1 MNRYNP
7 YYYLLFILVIFGAFA
22 SMAQNDYGIK
32 ILGGAAFAFAIIFM
46 FQLAY
51 EWRKKKTKDWVMVS
65 ELTGVVLISMI
76 LGMRVF
82 YLRFPFVEVLF
93 GAAGLMVIASYAIR
107 IKRSWT
113 SLHTKNNT
121 MAVLVVLFLCSITC
135 YFASMTL
142 VAFIPGVA
150 EPLGTIGFILL
161 ILFVVGGL
169 WKNQLLVQD
178 ERLTA
183 FAYVSKVRDRSIV
196 LAALFVLFTAY
207 IGLTNI
213 GFIPKMYS
221 NEFPQRYFELVQQAE
236 TGKEKP
242 IDGRYRHEIFKE
254 KFDQFVK
261 RQVNSSK

>member
-1 MNRYNP
+1 MKRYNP
-7 YYYLLFILVIFGAFA
+7 YYYLLFVLVIFGAFA

-32 ILGGAAFAFAIIFM
+32 ILGGAAFAFAVIFAL
-46 FQLAY
+46 QLLY
-51 EWRKKKTKDWVMVS
+51 EWRKKKAKDWVMVS
-65 ELTGVVLISMI
+65 ELIGVVLISII

-82 YLRFPFVEVLF
+82 YLRFPFVEVVF
-93 GAAGLMVIASYAIR
+93 GVAGLMVIVSYAIR
-107 IKRSWT
+107 VKRSWT
-113 SLHTKNNT
+113 SLHIKNNT
-121 MAVLVVLFLCSITC
+121 MAVLVVLFLGSITC

-142 VAFIPGVA
+142 IPFIPFIA
-150 EPLGTIGFILL
+150 EPLGAVGFMLL
-161 ILFVVGGL
+161 ILFVVGAL
-169 WKNQLLVQD
+169 WKNQLLVQG

-183 FAYVSKVRDRSIV
+183 FAYVSKVRDRSLV

-207 IGLTNI
+207 TGLTSI

-221 NEFPQRYFELVQQAE
+221 NEFPQRYFELVQQAA